1 MTRRLPPFVPRLLRP
16 IVFVPLMLV
25 PLMFVQ
31 PVLCFGADPA
41 QEVWDLLT
49 QVASALSERNPQA
62 FLAAFDPAMPG
73 YQKMRAG
80 VSALLRDAEVQSSI
94 ELEAD
99 EGGAEERSVELDWLL
114 KIRPEQDATPST
126 RRQQR
131 VKCRLRKSGKKW
143 RIVWFE
149 PLEFLA
155 PPDK

>member
-1 MTRRLPPFVPRLLRP
+1 MTRRPRLFFP
-16 IVFVPLMLV
+16 PLFIPLLLA
-25 PLMFVQ
+25 PLMFTPRAV
-31 PVLCFGADPA
+31 CFGADPA

-49 QVASALSERNPQA
+49 QMASALSERNPAA

-73 YQKMRAG
+73 YQKVRAN

-94 ELEAD
+94 ELETG
-99 EGGAEERSVELDWLL
+99 EGGAEERTVELDWLL